1 MQRAFFVF
9 IEEILVPYYRKIQH
23 KFAEF
28 REQQIWDKDV
38 ETMFTMN
45 EKALHQLYRMYGQ
58 MNQGKNGKPHTADF
72 MTVYE
77 CVQLMKYD
85 SPLKLTRATIR
96 QAFALCKMSVIN
108 ELDKKS
114 QVTYIQITFVEFLE
128 FLARI
133 AELHFKDTEM
143 EELLLS
149 EKIGFM
155 LDDLLTVVG
164 CERVVQKIV
173 IEEFS
178 ESDDDY

>member
-1 MQRAFFVF
+1 
-9 IEEILVPYYRKIQH
+9 
-23 KFAEF
+23 
-28 REQQIWDKDV
+28 
-38 ETMFTMN
+38 MN

-149 EKIGFM
+149 EKIGFL

-164 CERVVQKIV
+164 CERVV
-173 IEEFS
+173 
-178 ESDDDY
+178 

>member
-1 MQRAFFVF
+1 
-9 IEEILVPYYRKIQH
+9 
-23 KFAEF
+23 
-28 REQQIWDKDV
+28 
-38 ETMFTMN
+38 MN

-164 CERVVQKIV
+164 CERVV
-173 IEEFS
+173 
-178 ESDDDY
+178 

>member
-1 MQRAFFVF
+1 
-9 IEEILVPYYRKIQH
+9 
-23 KFAEF
+23 
-28 REQQIWDKDV
+28 
-38 ETMFTMN
+38 MN

-133 AELHFKDTEM
+133 AELHFKDSEM

-164 CERVVQKIV
+164 CERVV
-173 IEEFS
+173 
-178 ESDDDY
+178 

>member
-1 MQRAFFVF
+1 
-9 IEEILVPYYRKIQH
+9 
-23 KFAEF
+23 
-28 REQQIWDKDV
+28 
-38 ETMFTMN
+38 MN

-114 QVTYIQITFVEFLE
+114 QVTYIQITYVEFLE

-164 CERVVQKIV
+164 CERVV
-173 IEEFS
+173 
-178 ESDDDY
+178 

>member
-1 MQRAFFVF
+1 
-9 IEEILVPYYRKIQH
+9 
-23 KFAEF
+23 
-28 REQQIWDKDV
+28 
-38 ETMFTMN
+38 MFTMN

-133 AELHFKDTEM
+133 AELHFKDSEM

-164 CERVVQKIV
+164 CERVV
-173 IEEFS
+173 
-178 ESDDDY
+178 

>member
-1 MQRAFFVF
+1 
-9 IEEILVPYYRKIQH
+9 
-23 KFAEF
+23 
-28 REQQIWDKDV
+28 
-38 ETMFTMN
+38 
-45 EKALHQLYRMYGQ
+45 

-133 AELHFKDTEM
+133 AELHFKDSEM

-164 CERVVQKIV
+164 CERVV
-173 IEEFS
+173 
-178 ESDDDY
+178 